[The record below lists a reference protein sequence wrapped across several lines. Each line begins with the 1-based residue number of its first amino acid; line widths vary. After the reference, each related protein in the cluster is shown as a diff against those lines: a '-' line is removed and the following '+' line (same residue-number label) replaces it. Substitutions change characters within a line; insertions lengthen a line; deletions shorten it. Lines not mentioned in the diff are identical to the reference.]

1 MGRRSWFLR
10 ILAPCLLAL
19 AFGTHCEKKPASP
32 RVPSLAIGAPA
43 VVTMPSGR
51 TDVFVL
57 GSDGNV
63 WQSTCT
69 KACNQRSNFT
79 DWSRQPGR
87 PPGGATSDPAGVSWG
102 EGRIDLFIRG
112 SISNVWH
119 QTWEDGVWLG
129 WEDLDGRTASGP
141 TASSWGSGNL
151 HVFVLAGNAVWHR
164 ACVATDSVPLCRGSS
179 WMNWMADPGGPPTGA
194 TAVTS
199 VSNGGS
205 NVDVALRGTDGAL
218 WFQRW
223 AAGYWIGWRSLGGQL
238 ASSPVLVASAGR
250 TSAYAIDVNGKLVQG
265 FIDSPDTPL
274 TFAPASAVLGGDL
287 GGGFLADADRALLVS
302 RPRDAYAFEA
312 VQCASG
318 TDCVRMQ

>member
-19 AFGTHCEKKPASP
+19 AFGTHCQKKPASP
-32 RVPSLAIGAPA
+32 RVASLAIGAPA

-69 KACNQRSNFT
+69 KGCNDRSRFT

-87 PPGGATSDPAGVSWG
+87 PPGGATSDPTGVSWG

-112 SISNVWH
+112 SISNIWH

-129 WEDLDGRTASGP
+129 WEDLDGRTDSGP
-141 TASSWGSGNL
+141 TASSRGSGNL

-179 WMNWMADPGGPPTGA
+179 WMSWIADPGGPPTRA
-194 TAVTS
+194 AAVTS
-199 VSNGGS
+199 VSNAAG
-205 NVDVALRGTDGAL
+205 NVDVALKGSDNAL

-223 AAGYWIGWRSLGGQL
+223 AGSNWIGWRSLGGQL
-238 ASSPVLVASAGR
+238 TSSPVLVASAGR
-250 TSAYAIDVNGKLVQG
+250 TGVYAVDVNGKLVHG
-265 FIDSPDTPL
+265 FIDSPDAPL
-274 TFAPASAVLGGDL
+274 TFAPANAELGGDPA
-287 GGGFLADADRALLVS
+287 GAFLSDSGRALLVS
-302 RPRDAYAFEA
+302 RPRGAHAFEA
-312 VQCASG
+312 VHCAPG
-318 TDCVRMQ
+318 ADCTRMQ